1 VYRLRQ
7 AREVSRYL
15 EDLKALA
22 RDDARRIVAA
32 TRGLAEDP
40 RPQGSI
46 KLKDAIYR
54 LRVGAYRIIYH
65 VNDE

>member
-1 VYRLRQ
+1 MYRLRQ

-15 EDLKALA
+15 EDPKPLA

-32 TRGLAEDP
+32 IRGLAEDP

-46 KLKDAIYR
+46 KLKGAIYR
-54 LRVGAYRIIYH
+54 LRVGAYRIIYQ

>member
-1 VYRLRQ
+1 MYRLRQ

-15 EDLKALA
+15 EDPKALP

-32 TRGLAEDP
+32 IRGLAEDP

-54 LRVGAYRIIYH
+54 LRVAAYRIIYH